1 MIRVHG
7 RHKEGDNMANRE
19 SILTSIK
26 KLLGPEETYEHFDDD
41 IIIHINASFMTLTQL
56 GVGPKRGFSISDKEA
71 VWTDFIPEDSEYEYL
86 TAENVKTYV
95 YAKVKLVFDPPQSSA
110 VIAALERIIQ
120 EFEWRLSV
128 AAETPKE

>member
-1 MIRVHG
+1 MT
-7 RHKEGDNMANRE
+7 DRE

-41 IIIHINASFMTLTQL
+41 IIMHINATFMTLTQL
-56 GVGPKRGFSISDKEA
+56 GVGPKRGFSISDKNA
-71 VWTDFIPEDSEYEYL
+71 VWSDFIPENSEYEYL

-120 EFEWRLSV
+120 EFEWRLNV
-128 AAETPKE
+128 AAETPKEQEEIQNG